1 MAETARAKGG
11 ARMNLKE
18 SEEKLLAC
26 ILQNPLNLYKLS
38 ILPDHF
44 FYPETRRVFKAM
56 QSCVDM
62 GIAID
67 YISIPDR
74 DTQIDRKYA
83 PMISDLV
90 INADNWKQYQDI
102 VIAGYQDRMIKKLG
116 VMLSDAASTST
127 AAEKMELAQLEL
139 LRIAMNSDSRGIKK
153 LGDYIGDA
161 LHKIEERSKNKGKV
175 AGLTTGLSEL
185 DFMIGGFQPSQMIVI
200 GARPSQGKSA
210 LGLNMA
216 CHLAIT
222 ENTPIGFI
230 SAESSGQEVTIRALM
245 QRGHVSGKS
254 IRSGFISQSD
264 IQKLVEAGQ
273 AIKAA
278 PFYIHDAPNLP
289 FAELKTR
296 AREMVISHKIK
307 CLFVDYL
314 QIVEPPKGAGD
325 QRHEQIR
332 AISMGL
338 KQLAREL
345 DIPLVV
351 LAQLRRDAE
360 NKEPDMADLADSS
373 QIEKDAD
380 VIIMIQHQKE
390 NENESRLLVKKA
402 RDAETGSVAVT
413 FKREYVKFYQ
423 IDKQADR

>member
-1 MAETARAKGG
+1 
-11 ARMNLKE
+11 
-18 SEEKLLAC
+18 
-26 ILQNPLNLYKLS
+26 
-38 ILPDHF
+38 
-44 FYPETRRVFKAM
+44 
-56 QSCVDM
+56 
-62 GIAID
+62 
-67 YISIPDR
+67 
-74 DTQIDRKYA
+74 
-83 PMISDLV
+83 MISDMV
-90 INADNWKQYQDI
+90 VNGENWKQYQDI

-116 VMLSDAASTST
+116 IMLSDAANTSS

-264 IQKLVEAGQ
+264 IQKLIEAGQ

-423 IDKQADR
+423 IDKERQ